1 MTILSKVNQILNTP
15 IEGIAKSALNKNEG
29 TKGIVQRKSKK
40 IRFEIPAPDAKRV
53 VLVGDFNSWDPK
65 GIPMRKDL
73 GGLWAIE
80 VSLTSG
86 RYEYKF
92 IVDDQWRIDPSNSQT
107 LTNSFGTQ
115 NSVKQVTV

>member
-1 MTILSKVNQILNTP
+1 MTLLNKVNQILNTP
-15 IEGIAKSALNKNEG
+15 IEGIAKSAQNKIED
-29 TKGIVQRKSKK
+29 KGIVQRKCKK

-65 GIPMRKDL
+65 GIPMRREAN
-73 GGLWAIE
+73 GLWSIE
-80 VSLTSG
+80 VSLSSG

-92 IVDDQWRIDPSNSQT
+92 IVDDQWRIDPANSQT
-107 LTNSFGTQ
+107 ITNSFGTQ